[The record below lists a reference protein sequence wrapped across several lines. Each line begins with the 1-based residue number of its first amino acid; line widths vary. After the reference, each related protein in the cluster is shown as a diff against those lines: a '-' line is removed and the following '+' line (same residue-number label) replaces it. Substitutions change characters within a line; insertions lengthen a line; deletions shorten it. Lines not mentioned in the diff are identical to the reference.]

1 MVFGFI
7 IALFCR
13 SPLEAPFHVSSMDSF
28 CTGNVILTAE
38 IYWALT
44 VVEKHYSYKSS
55 VDTSTLFTKMFPDS
69 SIASKGEKKCSYL
82 TTFGML
88 HKCRSCWPLS

>member
-13 SPLEAPFHVSSMDSF
+13 SPLAAPFHVSSMDSF

-44 VVEKHYSYKSS
+44 VVEKHYSYQSS

-69 SIASKGEKKCSYL
+69 CIASKLACGEKKCSYL
-82 TTFGML
+82 TTFGIA
-88 HKCRSCWPLS
+88 PYV